1 MDFQLAAVLVLA
13 MAGFEQ
19 LIGSIAAQSRPAMTK
34 ADIEKMRTELSNWGR
49 WGKADE
55 VGALNLITPA
65 KRKQAAALVREGV
78 SVSLARNTNNQA
90 EPDNPNPYQ
99 LTMNLTGDNP
109 QGQWSV
115 DTFSILYHGYQ
126 HTHLDALCHIFHEG
140 KMYNGF
146 SQQEVTAKGAQKLA
160 ITNLKTGLF
169 TRGVLMDIPALKGVP
184 YLEPGAA
191 IYPEDL
197 EAWERK
203 SGVRVAPGDAVF
215 IRTGRWARRAAK
227 GPWDAEKDGAAGLHA
242 SCARW
247 LKARDV
253 ALLGSDAASDVLP
266 SGIEGVSHPVH
277 LLALNAMGIH
287 IFDNC
292 DLEAVSEAAAK
303 RKRWAFLLSAAPI
316 PITGGTGSPLNPIA
330 TF

>member
-1 MDFQLAAVLVLA
+1 MYFQLAAVLVLA
-13 MAGFEQ
+13 IAGFEQ

-78 SVSLARNTNNQA
+78 SVSLARSTNNQA
-90 EPDNPNPYQ
+90 ESDNPNPYQ